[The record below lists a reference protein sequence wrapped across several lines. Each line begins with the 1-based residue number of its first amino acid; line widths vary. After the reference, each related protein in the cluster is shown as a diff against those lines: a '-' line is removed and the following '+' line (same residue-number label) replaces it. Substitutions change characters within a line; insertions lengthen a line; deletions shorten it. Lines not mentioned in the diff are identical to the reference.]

1 MKKGSL
7 NSGRN
12 QQVIL
17 CRFDLVHIISTLNI
31 KWIQMII
38 FECLEKVIES
48 CYDIFGALISSM
60 KIIVWLL
67 EYEIYLSFSL
77 YDTKFAQHVNY
88 FFWSDGICSHLETR
102 KKRTLTKRFSL
113 KWVFSGMKIVL
124 NVTEN
129 GTNHKLHEKTGDIK
143 HSMHQ
148 KKR

>member
-1 MKKGSL
+1 
-7 NSGRN
+7 
-12 QQVIL
+12 
-17 CRFDLVHIISTLNI
+17 
-31 KWIQMII
+31 MII
-38 FECLEKVIES
+38 FVCLKKVNES

-88 FFWSDGICSHLETR
+88 FWSDGICSHLETR
-102 KKRTLTKRFSL
+102 KKRTFDKISF
-113 KWVFSGMKIVL
+113 KWVFCSGMKIVL
-124 NVTEN
+124 NVKEN
-129 GTNHKLHEKTGDIK
+129 GTNHKLHEQTGDIK